1 MSSSN
6 HFWDNGDLYF
16 LRYNGH
22 YIIIGLGDLH
32 RYSSLLSG
40 PDLYSILKKK
50 NLPKS
55 LCLRLYSVSLH
66 KTAFQTVPSI
76 ELEHFL
82 KGSTVIWFF
91 RFLDIG
97 KSIYEESWIMCFLR
111 ISFKIFAQS
120 LKNLLKGVIFCKVA
134 ALSFATP
141 LKKRLLFRYFSG
153 ILSRF

>member
-22 YIIIGLGDLH
+22 YIIKGLGDLH

-97 KSIYEESWIMCFLR
+97 KLIYEESWINYVFWELVLK
-111 ISFKIFAQS
+111 SLQS
-120 LKNLLKGVIFCKVA
+120 LKNPLKGVIFCKVA
-134 ALSFATP
+134 ALNFATP
-141 LKKRLLFRYFSG
+141 LKNRLLFRYFSG
-153 ILSRF
+153 ILSSF